1 MLRDEGVSAWAVNYA
16 LAAIWAAV
24 TLGRLVISLSSG
36 HVRGT
41 LVDVVLPWAIAAV
54 LAIAPWADSEF
65 EGPAA
70 QSAVSTVGVG
80 R

>member
-1 MLRDEGVSAWAVNYA
+1 VGRELRARRD
-16 LAAIWAAV
+16 
-24 TLGRLVISLSSG
+24 LGRRHTRAALISLSSG